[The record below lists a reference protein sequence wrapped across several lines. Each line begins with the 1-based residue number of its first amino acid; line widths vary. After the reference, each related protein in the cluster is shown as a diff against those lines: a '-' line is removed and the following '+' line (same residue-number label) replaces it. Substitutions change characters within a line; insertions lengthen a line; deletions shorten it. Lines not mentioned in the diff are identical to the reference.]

1 MRDQRGAGI
10 DGNCNPES
18 FRDLLPGSVLLSRGC
33 RMVGDTAI
41 APKVMATP
49 GAMNSR
55 DFASMCLAFCAA
67 FTINV

>member
-1 MRDQRGAGI
+1 MELRFMRDQRGAGI

-41 APKVMATP
+41 A
-49 GAMNSR
+49 R
-55 DFASMCLAFCAA
+55 R
-67 FTINV
+67 